1 MVQSKRVKKT
11 TSKTH
16 LKELFQRNVARTKK
30 KIMKKEQLLVKH
42 TLLMAKYK
50 PMHYT
55 FTFPDLM
62 ENFLA

>member
-1 MVQSKRVKKT
+1 MSRELKKKKT
-11 TSKTH
+11 
-16 LKELFQRNVARTKK
+16 
-30 KIMKKEQLLVKH
+30 MKKEQLLVKH